1 MQPSTPAQAA
11 PDPLIKQLQ
20 GQVKTEQEKVQV
32 LSEKAHST
40 AEQLTKL
47 ADEVKKITTAL
58 TQPPT
63 VEQKAPTQANA
74 PSKPMKTPQGL
85 NNAMFSLNIGAIV
98 LGLKGFIDF
107 SRPISIAYILF
118 FILFRIK
125 MYLDASYFLED
136 ETPDNRPYKQL
147 GYTLAIFSW
156 IAYAYSGYQLYDNP
170 DVGYK
175 FFILA
180 LIPSTLWIALILI
193 KNGIDWLHGI
203 WLLANLVYGFGTY
216 RLIGQSTEE
225 VSGLT
230 MVSLGLIFIML
241 VIDAAVCKPFK
252 AFCWKESLN
261 KPK

>member
-1 MQPSTPAQAA
+1 MQPATPTQGT
-11 PDPLIKQLQ
+11 PDPLIGQLQ
-20 GQVKTEQEKVQV
+20 EQVKAEEEKVLT
-32 LSEKAHST
+32 LSKNAQST
-40 AEQLTKL
+40 VEQLNKL
-47 ADEVKKITTAL
+47 ADEVKKIATAL
-58 TQPPT
+58 TPSLAT
-63 VEQKAPTQANA
+63 APTPPANA

-107 SRPISIAYILF
+107 SRPVSIAYILF

-175 FFILA
+175 FFIIA
-180 LIPSTLWIALILI
+180 LIPSTCWIILILL
-193 KNGIDWLHGI
+193 KNGLDWLHGI
-203 WLLANLVYGFGTY
+203 WFIANIIYGYCTY
-216 RLIGQSTEE
+216 RLIGESTEN
-225 VSGLT
+225 LT
-230 MVSLGLIFIML
+230 TSITIILAIIFTMLI
-241 VIDAAVCKPFK
+241 VDAIVCKPFK